1 MKTSDIKGIIPPVI
15 TPMNNDDEQTV
26 NHEALRQQVERLLA
40 GGVHGMFPLGTNGE
54 AYALSFKEKEE
65 ILATVIDQ
73 VKGRVPVYAGT
84 GCITTAETIRMSRRA
99 EEMGA
104 DALSIITPSF
114 ALASQKELYDHY
126 VAVAKAV
133 NLPIIL
139 YNIPARTGNKLLP
152 ETVQA
157 LCRDVENIVGAK
169 DSSGDIENLKAY
181 IRLTRELDKE
191 VAILAGN
198 DGAILTC
205 LKEGGAGG
213 IAGRANIWPAT
224 VAKIYDCFKA
234 GDLEG
239 AQAAQDAIAILQQ
252 TFKYG
257 NPNTI
262 IKTAVALQGHSSL
275 DDGVGVAVLEG
286 LLQDGDRVLSGLC
299 ALEVASLEAV
309 VDLCNSGRPDVGAA
323 CNAACAALFQAG
335 QDGAV
340 VTGQNGNFLIQLA
353 GQADVGLQVL
363 DIAAGIL
370 CAHDVLHVTAQCL
383 HGLGQQLVAGAGG
396 DVVQDDGQVHG
407 LCHGHIVV
415 VQLLLGGQCE
425 AGGDDGQGICAHL
438 LGAPAHADGLGGGDA
453 AGACVN
459 GDAALDL
466 VDDGSQDLFLLL
478 KRESVSLAVGA
489 QREHAVDAACQ
500 QTLDLL
506 TQSLVVDGLL
516 VIVVH
521 GGNYRRDNAFDV
533 AGLHNVFSFSI
544 T

>member
-1 MKTSDIKGIIPPVI
+1 MKTSDIRGIIPPVI
-15 TPMNNDDEQTV
+15 TPMNNDPEQTV

-126 VAVAKAV
+126 VAVAKQV
-133 NLPIIL
+133 NIPIIL
-139 YNIPARTGNKLLP
+139 YNIPPRTGNKLLP

-157 LCRDVENIVGAK
+157 LCRDVDVIVGAK

-181 IRLTRELDKE
+181 IRLTRELDKD

-239 AQAAQDAIAILQQ
+239 AQAAQDAVAILQQ
-252 TFKYG
+252 TYKYG
-257 NPNTI
+257 NPHTI
-262 IKTAVALQGHSSL
+262 IKTAVALQGYNI
-275 DDGVGVAVLEG
+275 GKCRAPFNYVPEEG
-286 LLQDGDRVLSGLC
+286 LEAIKKVL
-299 ALEVASLEAV
+299 AE
-309 VDLCNSGRPDVGAA
+309 
-323 CNAACAALFQAG
+323 NAAK
-335 QDGAV
+335 
-340 VTGQNGNFLIQLA
+340 
-353 GQADVGLQVL
+353 GL
-363 DIAAGIL
+363 
-370 CAHDVLHVTAQCL
+370 
-383 HGLGQQLVAGAGG
+383 
-396 DVVQDDGQVHG
+396 
-407 LCHGHIVV
+407 
-415 VQLLLGGQCE
+415 
-425 AGGDDGQGICAHL
+425 
-438 LGAPAHADGLGGGDA
+438 
-453 AGACVN
+453 N
-459 GDAALDL
+459 
-466 VDDGSQDLFLLL
+466 
-478 KRESVSLAVGA
+478 
-489 QREHAVDAACQ
+489 
-500 QTLDLL
+500 
-506 TQSLVVDGLL
+506 
-516 VIVVH
+516 
-521 GGNYRRDNAFDV
+521 
-533 AGLHNVFSFSI
+533 
-544 T
+544 

>member
-15 TPMNNDDEQTV
+15 TPMNNDPEQTV

-40 GGVHGMFPLGTNGE
+40 GGVHGIFPMGTNGE
-54 AYALSFKEKEE
+54 AYALSFQEKEE

-84 GCITTAETIRMSRRA
+84 GCITTAETIRLSRRA

-126 VAVAKAV
+126 VAVAKQV
-133 NLPIIL
+133 NIPIIL
-139 YNIPARTGNKLLP
+139 YNIPPRTGNKLLP

-157 LCRDVENIVGAK
+157 LCRDVDVIVGAK

-181 IRLTRELDKE
+181 IRLTRELDKD

-262 IKTAVALQGHSSL
+262 IKTAVALQATTSAS
-275 DDGVGVAVLEG
+275 AAPPSTTSPK
-286 LLQDGDRVLSGLC
+286 RVWKPSRR
-299 ALEVASLEAV
+299 SWP
-309 VDLCNSGRPDVGAA
+309 R
-323 CNAACAALFQAG
+323 
-335 QDGAV
+335 
-340 VTGQNGNFLIQLA
+340 
-353 GQADVGLQVL
+353 
-363 DIAAGIL
+363 
-370 CAHDVLHVTAQCL
+370 
-383 HGLGQQLVAGAGG
+383 
-396 DVVQDDGQVHG
+396 
-407 LCHGHIVV
+407 
-415 VQLLLGGQCE
+415 
-425 AGGDDGQGICAHL
+425 
-438 LGAPAHADGLGGGDA
+438 
-453 AGACVN
+453 
-459 GDAALDL
+459 
-466 VDDGSQDLFLLL
+466 
-478 KRESVSLAVGA
+478 
-489 QREHAVDAACQ
+489 
-500 QTLDLL
+500 TLPK
-506 TQSLVVDGLL
+506 
-516 VIVVH
+516 
-521 GGNYRRDNAFDV
+521 A
-533 AGLHNVFSFSI
+533 
-544 T
+544 

>member
-73 VKGRVPVYAGT
+73 VKGRVPIYAGT

-126 VAVAKAV
+126 VAVAKQV
-133 NLPIIL
+133 NIPIIL
-139 YNIPARTGNKLLP
+139 YNIPPRTGNKLLP

-157 LCRDVENIVGAK
+157 LCRDVDVIVGAK

-181 IRLTRELDKE
+181 IRLTRELDKD

-239 AQAAQDAIAILQQ
+239 AQAAQDAVAILQQ
-252 TFKYG
+252 TYKYG
-257 NPNTI
+257 NPHTI
-262 IKTAVALQGHSSL
+262 IKTAVALQGYNI
-275 DDGVGVAVLEG
+275 GKCRAPFNYVPEEG
-286 LLQDGDRVLSGLC
+286 LEAIKKVL
-299 ALEVASLEAV
+299 AE
-309 VDLCNSGRPDVGAA
+309 
-323 CNAACAALFQAG
+323 NAAK
-335 QDGAV
+335 
-340 VTGQNGNFLIQLA
+340 
-353 GQADVGLQVL
+353 GL
-363 DIAAGIL
+363 
-370 CAHDVLHVTAQCL
+370 
-383 HGLGQQLVAGAGG
+383 
-396 DVVQDDGQVHG
+396 
-407 LCHGHIVV
+407 
-415 VQLLLGGQCE
+415 
-425 AGGDDGQGICAHL
+425 
-438 LGAPAHADGLGGGDA
+438 
-453 AGACVN
+453 N
-459 GDAALDL
+459 
-466 VDDGSQDLFLLL
+466 
-478 KRESVSLAVGA
+478 
-489 QREHAVDAACQ
+489 
-500 QTLDLL
+500 
-506 TQSLVVDGLL
+506 
-516 VIVVH
+516 
-521 GGNYRRDNAFDV
+521 
-533 AGLHNVFSFSI
+533 
-544 T
+544 